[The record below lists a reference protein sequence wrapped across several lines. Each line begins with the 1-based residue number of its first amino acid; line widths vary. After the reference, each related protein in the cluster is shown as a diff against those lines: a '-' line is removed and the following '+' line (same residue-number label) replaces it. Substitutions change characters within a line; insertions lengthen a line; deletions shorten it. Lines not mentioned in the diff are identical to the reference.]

1 MCFVNAILR
10 KKTIKL
16 VDFNKLMISLLSIKK
31 NIMKKFICILV
42 ISFNFALF
50 AQEQLP
56 STTLKTLSGS
66 NTTLKEI
73 AAVDD
78 LIVVSLWATW
88 CVPCKNEL
96 DAVAEVYDDWVSETG
111 VKYYAVSIDDSR
123 TAKRVKPMINGK
135 GWEFEILLD
144 ENSDLKRAFGVS
156 TVPFTIII
164 KSGEI
169 VYKHTGYTPGY
180 EDELY
185 DMIVALKG

>member
-1 MCFVNAILR
+1 
-10 KKTIKL
+10 
-16 VDFNKLMISLLSIKK
+16 
-31 NIMKKFICILV
+31 MKHYFFILV
-42 ISFNFALF
+42 FSLNFALF

-56 STTLKTLSGS
+56 NTTLKTLSGA
-66 NTTLKEI
+66 NTTLTEI
-73 AAVDD
+73 AAIDD

-111 VKYYAVSIDDSR
+111 IKYYAVSIDDSR
-123 TAKRVKPMINGK
+123 TAKRVRPMINGK

-156 TVPFTIII
+156 TVPYTVII

-169 VYKHTGYTPGY
+169 VFKHTGYTPGF

-185 DMIVALKG
+185 DQIVALKG

>member
-1 MCFVNAILR
+1 
-10 KKTIKL
+10 
-16 VDFNKLMISLLSIKK
+16 
-31 NIMKKFICILV
+31 MKHYFFILV
-42 ISFNFALF
+42 FSLNFALF

-56 STTLKTLSGS
+56 NTTLKTLSGA
-66 NTTLKEI
+66 NTTLTEI

-123 TAKRVKPMINGK
+123 TAKRVRPMINGK

-156 TVPFTIII
+156 TVPYTVII

-169 VYKHTGYTPGY
+169 VFKHTGYTPGF

-185 DMIVALKG
+185 DKIVALKG

>member
-16 VDFNKLMISLLSIKK
+16 VDFNKLMISLLSIKT

-42 ISFNFALF
+42 LSFNFALF

>member
-1 MCFVNAILR
+1 MN
-10 KKTIKL
+10 IK
-16 VDFNKLMISLLSIKK
+16 N
-31 NIMKKFICILV
+31 NMKKIVYLLV
-42 ISFNFALF
+42 FSLNFMLF
-50 AQEQLP
+50 AQQQLP
-56 STTLKTLSGS
+56 NTSLKTLSGA
-66 NTTLKEI
+66 NTTLSEI
-73 AAVDD
+73 AAENE

-96 DAVAEVYDDWVSETG
+96 DAVADVYDDWVSETG
-111 VKYYAVSIDDSR
+111 VKYFAVSIDDSR

-156 TVPFTIII
+156 TVPYTVII

-169 VYKHTGYTPGY
+169 VYKHTGYTSGF

-185 DMIVALKG
+185 DRIVALKN

>member
-1 MCFVNAILR
+1 MCFVNSILR

-16 VDFNKLMISLLSIKK
+16 VDFNKLMISLLSIKT

-42 ISFNFALF
+42 LSFNFALF

-73 AAVDD
+73 AAVND

>member
-16 VDFNKLMISLLSIKK
+16 VDFNKLMISLLSIKT

>member
-1 MCFVNAILR
+1 
-10 KKTIKL
+10 
-16 VDFNKLMISLLSIKK
+16 MISLLSTQKVV
-31 NIMKKFICILV
+31 MKHYVIILV
-42 ISFNFALF
+42 LSLNFTLF

-56 STTLKTLSGS
+56 NTTLKTLSGS
-66 NTTLKEI
+66 NTTLTEI
-73 AAVDD
+73 AAIDD

-123 TAKRVKPMINGK
+123 TAKRVRPMINGK

-156 TVPFTIII
+156 TVPYTVII

-169 VYKHTGYTPGY
+169 VFKHTGYTPGF

-185 DMIVALKG
+185 DQIVALKE

>member
-1 MCFVNAILR
+1 
-10 KKTIKL
+10 
-16 VDFNKLMISLLSIKK
+16 
-31 NIMKKFICILV
+31 MKHYFFILV
-42 ISFNFALF
+42 FSLNFALF

-56 STTLKTLSGS
+56 NTTLKTLSGA
-66 NTTLKEI
+66 NTTLTEI
-73 AAVDD
+73 AAIDD

-96 DAVAEVYDDWVSETG
+96 GAVAEVYDDWVSETG
-111 VKYYAVSIDDSR
+111 IKYYAVSIDDSR
-123 TAKRVKPMINGK
+123 TAKRVRPMINGK

-156 TVPFTIII
+156 TVPYTVII

-169 VYKHTGYTPGY
+169 VFKHTGYTPGF

-185 DMIVALKG
+185 DQIVALKG

>member
-1 MCFVNAILR
+1 
-10 KKTIKL
+10 
-16 VDFNKLMISLLSIKK
+16 
-31 NIMKKFICILV
+31 MKKIVYLLVFSLNFI
-42 ISFNFALF
+42 LF
-50 AQEQLP
+50 AQQQLP
-56 STTLKTLSGS
+56 NTSLKTLSGA
-66 NTTLKEI
+66 NTTLSEI
-73 AAVDD
+73 AAENE

-96 DAVAEVYDDWVSETG
+96 DAVADVYDDWVSETG
-111 VKYYAVSIDDSR
+111 VKYFAVSIDDSR

-156 TVPFTIII
+156 TVPYTVII

-169 VYKHTGYTPGY
+169 VYKHTGYTPGF

-185 DMIVALKG
+185 NRIVALKN

>member
-1 MCFVNAILR
+1 MN
-10 KKTIKL
+10 IK
-16 VDFNKLMISLLSIKK
+16 N
-31 NIMKKFICILV
+31 NMKKIVYLLVFSLNFI
-42 ISFNFALF
+42 LF
-50 AQEQLP
+50 AQQQLP
-56 STTLKTLSGS
+56 NTSLKTLSGA
-66 NTTLKEI
+66 NTTLSEI
-73 AAVDD
+73 AAENE

-96 DAVAEVYDDWVSETG
+96 DAVADVYDDWVSETG
-111 VKYYAVSIDDSR
+111 VKYFAVSIDDSR

-156 TVPFTIII
+156 TVPYTVII

-169 VYKHTGYTPGY
+169 VYKHTGYTPGF

-185 DMIVALKG
+185 DRIVALKN

>member
-1 MCFVNAILR
+1 MN
-10 KKTIKL
+10 IK
-16 VDFNKLMISLLSIKK
+16 N
-31 NIMKKFICILV
+31 NMKKIVYLLVFSLNFI
-42 ISFNFALF
+42 LF
-50 AQEQLP
+50 AQQQLP
-56 STTLKTLSGS
+56 NTSLKTLSGA
-66 NTTLKEI
+66 NTTLSEI
-73 AAVDD
+73 AAENE

-96 DAVAEVYDDWVSETG
+96 DAVADVYDDWVSETG
-111 VKYYAVSIDDSR
+111 VKYFAVSIDDSR

-156 TVPFTIII
+156 TVPYTVII

-169 VYKHTGYTPGY
+169 VYKHTGYTPGF

-185 DMIVALKG
+185 NRIVALKN

>member
-1 MCFVNAILR
+1 MCFVNAILI

-16 VDFNKLMISLLSIKK
+16 VDFNKLMISLLSIKT

-42 ISFNFALF
+42 LSFNFALF

>member
-1 MCFVNAILR
+1 MN
-10 KKTIKL
+10 IK
-16 VDFNKLMISLLSIKK
+16 N
-31 NIMKKFICILV
+31 NMKKIICLLVFSLNFI
-42 ISFNFALF
+42 LF
-50 AQEQLP
+50 AQRQLP
-56 STTLKTLSGS
+56 NTSLKTLSGA
-66 NTTLKEI
+66 NTTLSEI
-73 AAVDD
+73 AAENE

-96 DAVAEVYDDWVSETG
+96 DAVADVYDDWVSETG
-111 VKYYAVSIDDSR
+111 VKYFAVSIDDSR

-156 TVPFTIII
+156 TVPYTVII

-169 VYKHTGYTPGY
+169 VYKHTGYTPGF

-185 DMIVALKG
+185 NRIVALKN

>member
-1 MCFVNAILR
+1 
-10 KKTIKL
+10 
-16 VDFNKLMISLLSIKK
+16 
-31 NIMKKFICILV
+31 MKHYFFILV
-42 ISFNFALF
+42 FSLNFALF

-56 STTLKTLSGS
+56 NTTLKTLSGA
-66 NTTLKEI
+66 NTTLTEI

-111 VKYYAVSIDDSR
+111 IKYYAVSIDDSR
-123 TAKRVKPMINGK
+123 TAKRVRPMINGK

-156 TVPFTIII
+156 TVPYTVII

-169 VYKHTGYTPGY
+169 VFKHTGYTPGF

-185 DMIVALKG
+185 DQIVALKE

>member
-1 MCFVNAILR
+1 
-10 KKTIKL
+10 
-16 VDFNKLMISLLSIKK
+16 
-31 NIMKKFICILV
+31 MKKFIWILV
-42 ISFNFALF
+42 FNLSFTLF

-56 STTLKTLSGS
+56 NTTLKTLSGAT
-66 NTTLKEI
+66 TTLAEI

-96 DAVAEVYDDWVSETG
+96 DAVADVYDDWVSETG

-123 TAKRVKPMINGK
+123 TAKRVRPMINGK

-156 TVPFTIII
+156 TVPYTIII

-169 VYKHTGYTPGY
+169 VYKHTGYTPGF

-185 DMIVALKG
+185 DQIVTLKD

>member
-1 MCFVNAILR
+1 MRFVNEILR

-16 VDFNKLMISLLSIKK
+16 VDFNKLMISLLSIKT
-31 NIMKKFICILV
+31 NVMKKFICILV
-42 ISFNFALF
+42 LSFNFALF

>member
-1 MCFVNAILR
+1 
-10 KKTIKL
+10 
-16 VDFNKLMISLLSIKK
+16 MISLWRVKK
-31 NIMKKFICILV
+31 NVMKKFIWILV
-42 ISFNFALF
+42 FNLSFTLF
-50 AQEQLP
+50 AQELLP
-56 STTLKTLSGS
+56 NTTLKTLSGAT
-66 NTTLKEI
+66 TTLAEI

-96 DAVAEVYDDWVSETG
+96 DAVADVYDDWVSETG

-123 TAKRVKPMINGK
+123 TAKRVRPMINGK

-156 TVPFTIII
+156 TVPYTIII

-169 VYKHTGYTPGY
+169 VYKHTGYTPGF

-185 DMIVALKG
+185 DQIVTLKD

>member
-1 MCFVNAILR
+1 MN
-10 KKTIKL
+10 IK
-16 VDFNKLMISLLSIKK
+16 N
-31 NIMKKFICILV
+31 NMKKIVYLLVFSLNFI
-42 ISFNFALF
+42 LF
-50 AQEQLP
+50 AQRQLP
-56 STTLKTLSGS
+56 NTSLKTLSGA
-66 NTTLKEI
+66 NTTLSEI
-73 AAVDD
+73 AAENE

-96 DAVAEVYDDWVSETG
+96 DAVADVYDDWVSETG
-111 VKYYAVSIDDSR
+111 VKYFAVSIDDSR

-156 TVPFTIII
+156 TVPYTVII

-169 VYKHTGYTPGY
+169 VYKHTGYTPGF

-185 DMIVALKG
+185 NRIVALKN

>member
-1 MCFVNAILR
+1 
-10 KKTIKL
+10 
-16 VDFNKLMISLLSIKK
+16 
-31 NIMKKFICILV
+31 MKHYFFILV
-42 ISFNFALF
+42 FSLNFALF

-56 STTLKTLSGS
+56 NTTLKTLSGA
-66 NTTLKEI
+66 NTTLTEI

-123 TAKRVKPMINGK
+123 TAKRVRPMINGK

-156 TVPFTIII
+156 TVPYTVII

-169 VYKHTGYTPGY
+169 VFKHTGYTPGF

-185 DMIVALKG
+185 DQIVALKE

>member
-1 MCFVNAILR
+1 
-10 KKTIKL
+10 
-16 VDFNKLMISLLSIKK
+16 
-31 NIMKKFICILV
+31 MKHYVIILV
-42 ISFNFALF
+42 LSLNFTLF
-50 AQEQLP
+50 AQEQLAN
-56 STTLKTLSGS
+56 TTLKTLSGS
-66 NTTLKEI
+66 NTTLTEI

-123 TAKRVKPMINGK
+123 TAKRVRPMINGK

-156 TVPFTIII
+156 TVPYTVII

-169 VYKHTGYTPGY
+169 VFKHTGYTPGF

-185 DMIVALKG
+185 DQIVALKE

>member
-16 VDFNKLMISLLSIKK
+16 VDFNKLMISLLSIKT
-31 NIMKKFICILV
+31 NVMKKFICILV
-42 ISFNFALF
+42 LSFNFALF

>member
-1 MCFVNAILR
+1 MYFFNAILI

-16 VDFNKLMISLLSIKK
+16 MDFNKLMISLLSIKT

-42 ISFNFALF
+42 LSFNFALF

>member
-1 MCFVNAILR
+1 MKHYIFIL
-10 KKTIKL
+10 
-16 VDFNKLMISLLSIKK
+16 VLSI
-31 NIMKKFICILV
+31 
-42 ISFNFALF
+42 NFALF

-56 STTLKTLSGS
+56 NTTLKTLSGA
-66 NTTLKEI
+66 NTTLTEI
-73 AAVDD
+73 AAIDD

-123 TAKRVKPMINGK
+123 TAKRVRPMINGK

-156 TVPFTIII
+156 TVPYTVII

-169 VYKHTGYTPGY
+169 VFKHTGYTPGF

-185 DMIVALKG
+185 DKIVALKG

>member
-1 MCFVNAILR
+1 MV
-10 KKTIKL
+10 
-16 VDFNKLMISLLSIKK
+16 
-31 NIMKKFICILV
+31 MKHYVIILV
-42 ISFNFALF
+42 LSLNFTLF

-56 STTLKTLSGS
+56 NTTLKTLSGS
-66 NTTLKEI
+66 NTTLTEI
-73 AAVDD
+73 AAIDD

-111 VKYYAVSIDDSR
+111 VKNYAVSIDDSR
-123 TAKRVKPMINGK
+123 TAKRVRPMINGK

-156 TVPFTIII
+156 TVPYTVII

-169 VYKHTGYTPGY
+169 VFKHTGYTPGF

-185 DMIVALKG
+185 DKIVALKG

>member
-1 MCFVNAILR
+1 
-10 KKTIKL
+10 
-16 VDFNKLMISLLSIKK
+16 
-31 NIMKKFICILV
+31 MKHYVIILV
-42 ISFNFALF
+42 LSLNFTLF

-56 STTLKTLSGS
+56 NTTLKTLSGS
-66 NTTLKEI
+66 NTTLTEI
-73 AAVDD
+73 AAIDD

-123 TAKRVKPMINGK
+123 TAKRVRPMINGK

-156 TVPFTIII
+156 TVPYTVII

-169 VYKHTGYTPGY
+169 VFKHTGYTPGF

-185 DMIVALKG
+185 DQIVALKG

>member
-1 MCFVNAILR
+1 
-10 KKTIKL
+10 
-16 VDFNKLMISLLSIKK
+16 
-31 NIMKKFICILV
+31 MKHYVIILV
-42 ISFNFALF
+42 LSLNFTLF
-50 AQEQLP
+50 SQEQLP
-56 STTLKTLSGS
+56 NTSLKTLSGS
-66 NTTLKEI
+66 NTTLTEI
-73 AAVDD
+73 AAIDD

-123 TAKRVKPMINGK
+123 TAKRVRPMINGK

-156 TVPFTIII
+156 TVPYTVII

-169 VYKHTGYTPGY
+169 VFKHTGYTPGF

-185 DMIVALKG
+185 DQIVALKG

>member
-1 MCFVNAILR
+1 MFVN
-10 KKTIKL
+10 KKGE
-16 VDFNKLMISLLSIKK
+16 
-31 NIMKKFICILV
+31 IMRNYVFILV
-42 ISFNFALF
+42 LSLHFALF

-56 STTLKTLSGS
+56 NTTLKTLSGA
-66 NTTLKEI
+66 NTTLTEI
-73 AAVDD
+73 AETDD

-96 DAVAEVYDDWVSETG
+96 DAVAEVYDDWVTDTG
-111 VKYYAVSIDDSR
+111 VKYYAISIDDSR
-123 TAKRVKPMINGK
+123 TAKRVRPMINGK

-156 TVPFTIII
+156 TVPYTVII

-169 VYKHTGYTPGY
+169 VFKHTGYTPGF

-185 DMIVALKG
+185 NKLVAFKG

>member
-1 MCFVNAILR
+1 
-10 KKTIKL
+10 
-16 VDFNKLMISLLSIKK
+16 
-31 NIMKKFICILV
+31 MKHYVIILV
-42 ISFNFALF
+42 LSLNFTLF

-56 STTLKTLSGS
+56 ITTLKTLSGS
-66 NTTLKEI
+66 NTTLTEI
-73 AAVDD
+73 AAIDD

-123 TAKRVKPMINGK
+123 TAKRVRPMINGK

-156 TVPFTIII
+156 TVPYTVII

-169 VYKHTGYTPGY
+169 VFKHTGYTPGF

-185 DMIVALKG
+185 DQIVALKE

>member
-1 MCFVNAILR
+1 
-10 KKTIKL
+10 
-16 VDFNKLMISLLSIKK
+16 
-31 NIMKKFICILV
+31 MKHYVIILV
-42 ISFNFALF
+42 LSLNFTLF
-50 AQEQLP
+50 SQEQLP
-56 STTLKTLSGS
+56 NTSLKTLSGS
-66 NTTLKEI
+66 NTTLTEI
-73 AAVDD
+73 AAIDD

-123 TAKRVKPMINGK
+123 TAKRVRPMINGK

-156 TVPFTIII
+156 TVPYTVII

-169 VYKHTGYTPGY
+169 VFKHTGYTPGF

-185 DMIVALKG
+185 DKIVALKG

>member
-1 MCFVNAILR
+1 
-10 KKTIKL
+10 
-16 VDFNKLMISLLSIKK
+16 
-31 NIMKKFICILV
+31 MKKIICLLIFSLNFI
-42 ISFNFALF
+42 LF
-50 AQEQLP
+50 AQRQLP
-56 STTLKTLSGS
+56 NTSLKTLSGA
-66 NTTLKEI
+66 NTTLSEI
-73 AAVDD
+73 AAENE

-96 DAVAEVYDDWVSETG
+96 DAVADVYDDWVSETG
-111 VKYYAVSIDDSR
+111 VKYFAVSIDDSR

-156 TVPFTIII
+156 TVPYTVII

-169 VYKHTGYTPGY
+169 VYKHTGYTSGF

-185 DMIVALKG
+185 DRIVALKN

>member
-1 MCFVNAILR
+1 MN
-10 KKTIKL
+10 IK
-16 VDFNKLMISLLSIKK
+16 N
-31 NIMKKFICILV
+31 NMKKIVYLLVFSLNFI
-42 ISFNFALF
+42 LF
-50 AQEQLP
+50 AQQQLP
-56 STTLKTLSGS
+56 NTSLKTLSGA
-66 NTTLKEI
+66 NTTLSEI
-73 AAVDD
+73 AAENE

-96 DAVAEVYDDWVSETG
+96 DAVADVYDDWVSETG
-111 VKYYAVSIDDSR
+111 VKYFAVSIDDSR

-156 TVPFTIII
+156 TVPYTVII

-169 VYKHTGYTPGY
+169 IYKHTGYTPGF

-185 DMIVALKG
+185 DRIVALKN